1 MHFLKNIINSA
12 NTQKYLIKDFLQF
25 KYFLNQ
31 KNKSLDIIFNIRHE
45 DITMVDFQSFL
56 DGFIHHFQ
64 FTSRM
69 VNFIYPGFTVDQEG
83 YETDFPIEFCYKNTD
98 KLEAVFEKIKAS
110 EGYQA
115 FFWMKRKEKH
125 FTFEQAQIIITKTS
139 GDIEDIANAEILEQ
153 IQIDITDI

>member
-1 MHFLKNIINSA
+1 MHFLKDILNSA
-12 NTQKYLIKDFLQF
+12 NIQKSLIKDFLEF

-31 KNKSLDIIFNIRHE
+31 NNKSLDIIFSIRHE

-56 DGFIHHFQ
+56 DGFIHHLQ
-64 FTSRM
+64 FTSKM
-69 VNFIYPGFTVDQEG
+69 VSFIYPGFTFDQKG
-83 YETDFPIEFCYKNTD
+83 YETNFPIQFCYKNTD